1 MSKVTFKVEGL
12 KELEAAL
19 SEMTASTGKRIT
31 TKVLRDAGK
40 PIADAAAAKAPIL
53 TMALYENVGVGTKLT
68 KRQAALFQKQSPV
81 EVHVGVSDP
90 AGVQV
95 EFGNDEQAAEP
106 FLRPAWD
113 SGKDRA
119 LDQIIS
125 GLWTSINKAAQR
137 AARRAIKLKNK
148 R

>member
-1 MSKVTFKVEGL
+1 MSNRTFKVEGL

-19 SEMTASTGKRIT
+19 SEMKASTGKRIT
-31 TKVLRDAGK
+31 TKVLRDAGQ

-53 TMALYENVGVGTKLT
+53 TMTLYENIGVGTKLT
-68 KRQAALFQKQSPV
+68 KRQGALFQKQSPV
-81 EVHVGVSDP
+81 EVYVGASDP

-95 EFGNDEQAAEP
+95 EFGNDQQAAEP

-119 LDQIIS
+119 LDKIIS
-125 GLWTSINKAAQR
+125 GLWTSINKSAQR
-137 AARRAIKLKNK
+137 AARRAAKLKNK